1 MDGTFV
7 MSDYGLADDFFSPLT
22 SPAIEAQTVYTGATA
37 SPVDLNLDLGN
48 TQPTSAGQKRPRRK
62 ASNISRTPARS
73 VKPSPVTKPQLRR
86 RQPSLSSISIDRVG
100 TALGQAPYGSN
111 LLPLGPGSA
120 TLTASDDSVS
130 PEPLSEAA
138 MRPPPIPQP
147 AKSPRPPVLNKKSS
161 GGNAVTPATLM
172 RMPSDQALGSKA
184 LAQQDNPKEGEELM
198 DDMMLPAAVSVAPPV
213 LATIDTSKAGDD
225 SETTPTMSAKSAKH
239 TASSTPR
246 STLIRSESVEK
257 FAKPGKVDG
266 RGGRA
271 SKKRQSTSNATI
283 SPALRPKISPSISPL
298 VPSSGK
304 IMNRV
309 VTNN

>member
-1 MDGTFV
+1 

-22 SPAIEAQTVYTGATA
+22 SPAIEAQAAYTGTTA
-37 SPVDLNLDLGN
+37 SPVDLNIDLGN
-48 TQPTSAGQKRPRRK
+48 TKPTTSGQKRPRRK
-62 ASNISRTPARS
+62 GSNAARTPARS
-73 VKPSPVTKPQLRR
+73 VKPSPAMKPQLRR
-86 RQPSLSSISIDRVG
+86 RHPSLSSISLDR
-100 TALGQAPYGSN
+100 LGPMLAQASSGSN
-111 LLPLGPGSA
+111 LLPSGPGSA
-120 TLTASDDSVS
+120 SFQASDDSVS

-147 AKSPRPPVLNKKSS
+147 ARSPRPTALGQKSS
-161 GGNAVTPATLM
+161 GGNAVTPMTLM
-172 RMPSDQALGSKA
+172 RMPSDQALSSKA
-184 LAQQDNPKEGEELM
+184 LEQSRLPKEGEDLM
-198 DDMMLPAAVSVAPPV
+198 EDMMLPAAVSVAPPV

-225 SETTPTMSAKSAKH
+225 SETTPTLSAKSAKL

-257 FAKPGKVDG
+257 FAKPGKAEG

-298 VPSSGK
+298 VPASGK
-304 IMNRV
+304 I
-309 VTNN
+309 VTPRIASN

>member
-1 MDGTFV
+1 

-22 SPAIEAQTVYTGATA
+22 SPAIEAQAAYTGATA

-48 TQPTSAGQKRPRRK
+48 PKPTSAGQKRPRRK
-62 ASNISRTPARS
+62 ASNATRNTPRS
-73 VKPSPVTKPQLRR
+73 VKPSPAMKPQLRR
-86 RQPSLSSISIDRVG
+86 RQPSLSSITLDRLGPV
-100 TALGQAPYGSN
+100 LGQGPYGSN
-111 LLPLGPGSA
+111 LLPLGSGSA
-120 TLTASDDSVS
+120 TFPASDDSVS
-130 PEPLSEAA
+130 PEALSESA
-138 MRPPPIPQP
+138 MRPPPIPHP
-147 AKSPRPPVLNKKSS
+147 TRSPRPPALNQKSS

-172 RMPSDQALGSKA
+172 RMPSDQALSSKA
-184 LAQQDNPKEGEELM
+184 LEQPVLPKEGEELL

-225 SETTPTMSAKSAKH
+225 SESTPTMSAKSAKL

-246 STLIRSESVEK
+246 GALIRSESMDK

-271 SKKRQSTSNATI
+271 SKKRPTTSNATI

-298 VPSSGK
+298 VPASGMM
-304 IMNRV
+304 IIRRAVSN
-309 VTNN
+309 